1 MLGSWVRAPCGS
13 QRKGLY
19 FGKVL
24 FLFLHIEERK
34 VFFRQLPLNTQLKIL
49 DEYGA
54 DNPQELGLD
63 KEPYA
68 TIIIDDCGVAAMELT
83 RIKLKTA

>member
-1 MLGSWVRAPCGS
+1 MSRDI
-13 QRKGLY
+13 Y
-19 FGKVL
+19 FKD
-24 FLFLHIEERK
+24 
-34 VFFRQLPLNTQLKIL
+34 LPEFTQNKIL

-54 DNPQELGLD
+54 QTPEELGLD

-68 TIIIDDCGVAAMELT
+68 TVITDDYGVAAMGLT

>member
-1 MLGSWVRAPCGS
+1 MACG
-13 QRKGLY
+13 QEGRRTMK
-19 FGKVL
+19 
-24 FLFLHIEERK
+24 ERK
-34 VFFRQLPLNTQLKIL
+34 VFFRQLPLDTQLRIL

-54 DNPQELGLD
+54 ENAQELGLD

-68 TIIIDDCGVAAMELT
+68 TIIIDDYGVAAMGLT

>member
-1 MLGSWVRAPCGS
+1 MACG
-13 QRKGLY
+13 QEGRRTMK
-19 FGKVL
+19 
-24 FLFLHIEERK
+24 ERK

-68 TIIIDDCGVAAMELT
+68 TVIMDDCGVAAMGLT